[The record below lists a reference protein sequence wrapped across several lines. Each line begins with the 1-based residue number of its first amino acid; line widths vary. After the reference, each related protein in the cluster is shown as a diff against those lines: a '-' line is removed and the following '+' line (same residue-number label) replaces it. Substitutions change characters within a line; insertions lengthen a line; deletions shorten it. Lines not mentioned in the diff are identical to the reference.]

1 MSHRLVEDK
10 MIGSKTLCT
19 PSTDKAC
26 SGEHDSQSLRMA
38 QHAARDS
45 FAARRR
51 QMLCTRAVLS
61 PHVGACRAFH
71 RVGEQIVHFK
81 YVVEQR

>member
-1 MSHRLVEDK
+1 MWLERFLVEDFGSAPGLVSHRLVEDK
-10 MIGSKTLCT
+10 MIWSKTLCK

-26 SGEHDSQSLRMA
+26 SGELDSQSLRMA

-51 QMLCTRAVLS
+51 HMLCT
-61 PHVGACRAFH
+61 
-71 RVGEQIVHFK
+71 
-81 YVVEQR
+81 